1 MEQQEIVSQQAMPGQ
16 GVSENDDSGI
26 KSVTIIRLEDGS
38 FVVDEKRFN
47 DADEALNYARGELVG
62 DERAEE
68 EAAFMSNYDSGG
80 ETQGNGKLVKKP
92 GMMG

>member
-1 MEQQEIVSQQAMPGQ
+1 MPGQ
-16 GVSENDDSGI
+16 AENENGATGI

-47 DADEALNYARGELVG
+47 SADEALNYARGELAG

-80 ETQGNGKLVKKP
+80 EMQGNGKLMKKP